1 MFLVNI
7 IILLVESN
15 SLSIMSIVTVFFNK
29 PQQFYVIMYL
39 HIYKNTLHNFQ
50 AKERLREMLFS
61 QSGVDRWAA
70 SQCLAHY
77 GECDSDVVAEII
89 RQILNC
95 EGAIKYEQGIQLL
108 AKISNSSVSC
118 FLF

>member
-1 MFLVNI
+1 M
-7 IILLVESN
+7 
-15 SLSIMSIVTVFFNK
+15 
-29 PQQFYVIMYL
+29 
-39 HIYKNTLHNFQ
+39 Q
-50 AKERLREMLFS
+50 AKERLREMLLS

-70 SQCLAHY
+70 AQCLAHY

-108 AKISNSSVSC
+108 AKISNSTVSN
-118 FLF
+118 